1 METATNQRGLRN
13 IKRFAKVLDTQFKL
27 PGTNFRFG
35 LDPILGLVPGAG
47 DVLSYVLSGGLV
59 VAMARNGASG
69 QVVTKMVINVVLDT
83 IIGAIPLIGTL
94 WDFTYKANA
103 RNLRLLQEHYEE
115 GKYKGSAKGVLLKL
129 IVVLAVLLLFFVV
142 GAFMLVAFLLE
153 FVFS

>member
-1 METATNQRGLRN
+1 METATNQRGLRD
-13 IKRFAKVLDTQFKL
+13 IKRFTKVLDTQFKL

-94 WDFTYKANA
+94 WDFTYKANS

-129 IVVLAVLLLFFVV
+129 IIVLGVLLLFFVV

-153 FVFS
+153 LIFS